1 MSRPL
6 RPLDDDSDRDKPR
19 NKRRYA
25 GKDEKRPGL
34 PEREPERG
42 TSRSRAKDAEDW
54 EDEDWDDKDLGD
66 LDDDLEL
73 TEEDEDWDGLD
84 EDEDDWDEDPGYDD
98 DDDR

>member
-54 EDEDWDDKDLGD
+54 EDEDWD
-66 LDDDLEL
+66 
-73 TEEDEDWDGLD
+73 GLD